1 MKLSFPWIASG
12 IGLILAMALIKAGIL
27 GEAEEMSLPLLT
39 MLFISEFGFFVT
51 AAGSFLAGKRLVRQ
65 GRSLSNLLLT
75 LTCGALAI
83 AFFSL
88 GIWLWRGT
96 IT

>member
-51 AAGSFLAGKRLVRQ
+51 AAGSFLAGKSLVRQ